1 MAQYGLV
8 KGRERMNIKLNKIL
22 AAFLIAIMA
31 LGSLSG
37 CSQNTGG
44 KADKPKKDYSN
55 IVENPN
61 ISIPGYESLD
71 FMAGKKKQSV
81 NFYNPEENT
90 CYFRISLVL
99 EQGNGA
105 ETGNASGEAP
115 GNEQGAA
122 GSAESETVLWTSELI
137 EPGEQVKSIELV
149 QALESGEYPALLKYE
164 CFSLKDQTPLNGSNI
179 ALTLRVQ

>member
-1 MAQYGLV
+1 M
-8 KGRERMNIKLNKIL
+8 
-22 AAFLIAIMA
+22 AFLIAFMV
-31 LGSLSG
+31 LGTLTG
-37 CSQNTGG
+37 CSGDG
-44 KADKPKKDYSN
+44 EKVKKDYSN
-55 IVENPN
+55 IEMNPN

-71 FMAGKKKQSV
+71 LKAGKKKQSV

-105 ETGNASGEAP
+105 ETGNVSVDVPE
-115 GNEQGAA
+115 NEQGTA
-122 GSAESETVLWTSELI
+122 GGAESETVLWTSELM
-137 EPGEQVKSIELV
+137 EPGEQVKSIELA
-149 QALESGEYPALLKYE
+149 QALESGEYPALLEYE